1 MVQSNLVLSRKRLP
15 QGLVMVIVNATT
27 NRIKE
32 KALTEPA
39 SKVSASAKNVIPF
52 RARCAKNVIPFRARC
67 HSKCKT
73 IIRVLPRMRQEKHR
87 A

>member
-32 KALTEPA
+32 KALTLLA
-39 SKVSASAKNVIPF
+39 GKVSASAKNGES
-52 RARCAKNVIPFRARC
+52 FRARC
-67 HSKCKT
+67 HSKCKP

-87 A
+87 T

>member
-15 QGLVMVIVNATT
+15 PGLVMVIVNATT

-39 SKVSASAKNVIPF
+39 SKVSASAKNGKSIQSTLSF
-52 RARCAKNVIPFRARC
+52 NV
-67 HSKCKT
+67 
-73 IIRVLPRMRQEKHR
+73 
-87 A
+87 